1 MHLTKRTNEMEE
13 MRVKHIPLNLS
24 GMSAG
29 IRGPIEEKEKR
40 IQGKRLFFESP
51 SLKCRHILNVSVY

>member
-1 MHLTKRTNEMEE
+1 MKE

-40 IQGKRLFFESP
+40 IQRKRLFSSHLHSNADTF
-51 SLKCRHILNVSVY
+51 